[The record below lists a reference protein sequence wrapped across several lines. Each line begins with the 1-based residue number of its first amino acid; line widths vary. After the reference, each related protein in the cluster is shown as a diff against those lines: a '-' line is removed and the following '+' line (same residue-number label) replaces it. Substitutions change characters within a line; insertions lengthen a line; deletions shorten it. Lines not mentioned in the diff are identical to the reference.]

1 MNIHVP
7 SRRDE
12 HTGPSDAR
20 RPIVALPRQ
29 GLPGFV
35 IAATAGVC
43 AIALFLALNA
53 QRKAP
58 EEAGSLGDIDI
69 GQIAPAP
76 PPLVIPPE
84 IFPSPLLAQPV
95 APLAP
100 ITPQYPIV
108 RQAQPQ
114 VQQSHPIIAAPREA
128 PRAAEPMPY
137 PMPLPPFITD
147 NRPPPPTFTEPAIV
161 FDAGGGSMDDITS
174 QPQGEARFPSKAKG
188 DQEAAG
194 KPAQDARLERMRSPE
209 TTVPTGTL
217 IRATLE
223 TPVDTSRAGFA
234 RAVVSKDVRGFKGRR
249 VLIPRGSRLVGE
261 YASDVRSGQNRVLLN
276 WTHLMRPDGST
287 IRLDSPAADAMGGAG
302 VPGRVHSFFF
312 QRFANAL
319 LQTAINL
326 GGSYAAY
333 SSHSPVL
340 IGIPNT
346 AVTNVAGQTGS
357 GLVGQGPQPKITVK
371 QGAVVNIFVARDLD
385 FSGVSDRSQASFN
398 GQ

>member
-1 MNIHVP
+1 MNLHVP
-7 SRRDE
+7 SRRDA
-12 HTGPSDAR
+12 TADAPGTR
-20 RPIVALPRQ
+20 HPVVALPRQ

-35 IAATAGVC
+35 IAIIAGLC
-43 AIALFLALNA
+43 AIALFLVLNA

-58 EEAGSLGDIDI
+58 EEAGSLRDTDVGLL
-69 GQIAPAP
+69 APAP

-84 IFPSPLLAQPV
+84 IFPSPVLAQPI
-95 APLAP
+95 APLQ
-100 ITPQYPIV
+100 PQYPVV

-114 VQQSHPIIAAPREA
+114 LQQSHPVMTAPREA
-128 PRAAEPMPY
+128 IHVAEPMPY
-137 PMPLPPFITD
+137 PAPPPLPFITD

-161 FDAGGGSMDDITS
+161 FDAGAGAVDGSTN
-174 QPQGEARFPSKAKG
+174 QQQGEPRAPSAKG
-188 DQEAAG
+188 DQEPSS
-194 KPAQDARLERMRSPE
+194 KPAQQARLERIRNPE

-223 TPVDTSRAGFA
+223 TPVDTSRSGFA
-234 RAVVSKDVRGFKGRR
+234 RAIISKDVRGFKGRR
-249 VLIPRGSRLVGE
+249 ILIPRGSRLVGE
-261 YASDVRSGQNRVLLN
+261 YASDVRAGQNRVLLN
-276 WTHLMRPDGST
+276 WTHLLRPDGSM

-312 QRFANAL
+312 QRFTNAL

-346 AVTNVAGQTGS
+346 AVTNVAGQTGT
-357 GLVGQGPQPKITVK
+357 GLIGQGPQPKITVK

-385 FSGVSDRSQASFN
+385 FSGVSDRSQATIN